1 MRTGSPLRPNSPAG
15 ESRTRAPLKSPTL
28 TVLLAAGPAAAL
40 ALGLDEPAV
49 DSFVGQPLRAR
60 IPVLLQP
67 GETVFP
73 GCIELCPPQAAAAE
87 LALPGV
93 RIELMDDGHQVL
105 VTTASPVRAPVATF
119 SIRLDCPG
127 QDLLT
132 RDYTLLLDPPG
143 VPTPAPAEPPPPP
156 APPAAPT
163 PRKPP
168 AGTPWELRPGE
179 RVRDIAAAIYPRSPG
194 LQRQLTAAIVRASPE
209 AFPEGDPDR
218 PAPGAVIV
226 IPDLR
231 TLGAG
236 EAERRPSRAPGK
248 PPSPPAPVPPAAA
261 EPTPRAPGPPTPAPG
276 HPGKPPAAPALAQAG
291 PAKGVAGGLPLSAYW
306 ALLEKI
312 ARLEA
317 LLNEL
322 RARVTALPDVAAAPP
337 PRPVPARVR
346 ADEGPSL
353 GFLAAAAALLLALG
367 AAVLR
372 RLKRRR
378 AEPET
383 PRSGTPAPAKPA
395 QPYEEIPLPAV
406 SGVDSALHEA
416 QLSVARGYPERAF
429 ELLETH
435 IRAQPGETRAW
446 MLFFAIL
453 RSQHMPGEYAEL
465 ALRFRATKPA
475 PALWQE
481 VQRMGRELDPGN
493 SLYRDEAVPA
503 VES

>member
-1 MRTGSPLRPNSPAG
+1 
-15 ESRTRAPLKSPTL
+15 
-28 TVLLAAGPAAAL
+28 VLLAAGPAAAL
-40 ALGLDEPAV
+40 ALGLGDPAV

-67 GETVFP
+67 GESVFP
-73 GCIELCPPQAAAAE
+73 DCIELRPPQAAAAE
-87 LALPGV
+87 FALPAG
-93 RIELMDDGHQVL
+93 RIELMDDGRQVL
-105 VTTASPVRAPVATF
+105 VTIASPLRAPVATF

-127 QDLLT
+127 QDLT

-143 VPTPAPAEPPPPP
+143 VPTPAPAELPAPP

-168 AGTPWELRPGE
+168 AGTRWELRPGE
-179 RVRDIAAAIYPRSPG
+179 RVRDIAAAIYPRALG

-236 EAERRPSRAPGK
+236 EAERRPRRAPRK

-261 EPTPRAPGPPTPAPG
+261 EPAPRAPGPPTPAPK

-291 PAKGVAGGLPLSAYW
+291 PSGKGVAGGLPLSAYW

-337 PRPVPARVR
+337 PRPVPARVQ

-353 GFLAAAAALLLALG
+353 GFLAAAAAAALLLALG
-367 AAVLR
+367 AAGLR
-372 RLKRRR
+372 RLRKRR

-383 PRSGTPAPAKPA
+383 PRSGTPAPARPA
-395 QPYEEIPLPAV
+395 QPYEEIRLPAV
-406 SGVDSALHEA
+406 SGVDAALHEA

-429 ELLETH
+429 ELLEQH

-453 RSQHMPGEYAEL
+453 RSQHMPGEYAQL
-465 ALRFRATKPA
+465 ALRFRATNPA